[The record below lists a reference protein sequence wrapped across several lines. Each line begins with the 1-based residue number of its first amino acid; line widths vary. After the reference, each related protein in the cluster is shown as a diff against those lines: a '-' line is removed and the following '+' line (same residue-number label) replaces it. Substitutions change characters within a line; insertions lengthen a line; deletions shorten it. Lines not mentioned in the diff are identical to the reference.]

1 MKGKSSKMK
10 KKKEEEEE
18 EKRNRK
24 DTRKRRKCRDY
35 SILRVVEFEERFF
48 LRERVCVC
56 VND

>member
-10 KKKEEEEE
+10 KKKEEEE

-56 VND
+56 V